1 MAAPTRTTAGA
12 VGGSSLSPVLLKL
25 PKALHHTPHL
35 LIVLAFAVCDPRDD
49 RDTSAENT
57 HWNKRVSIE
66 DRAALRQ
73 TECRRGRG
81 RSERGKD
88 PSDQQEFHP

>member
-35 LIVLAFAVCDPRDD
+35 LIVLALAVCDPRDYPDTDEEHSGWDECVRIKD
-49 RDTSAENT
+49 RP
-57 HWNKRVSIE
+57 
-66 DRAALRQ
+66 ALRQ
-73 TECRRGRG
+73 TERRGGTG
-81 RSERGKD
+81 RSEG
-88 PSDQQEFHP
+88 